1 MTLIRSAR
9 QQDVEQLVGLLHAL
23 FTIEADFSADTGKQ
37 RRGLELM
44 LAAAHSQVLVAEAD
58 GQVVGLCT
66 GQMVISTA
74 EGGPAILVED
84 MVVAAGYRGQ
94 GIGRLLLSGL
104 IDWAR
109 GRGATRMQLLA
120 DENNQPA
127 LDYYRHLGW
136 QQTALH
142 CWRLYI

>member
-1 MTLIRSAR
+1 MALIRSAR
-9 QQDVEQLVGLLHAL
+9 QQDVEQLVGLLHSL
-23 FTIEADFSADTGKQ
+23 FTIEEDFNADTGKP
-37 RRGLELM
+37 RRGLELL
-44 LAAAHSQVLVAEAD
+44 LADTSSQVLVAEAD

-84 MVVAAGYRGQ
+84 MVVAEGYRGQ
-94 GIGRLLLSGL
+94 GIGRLLLGGL

-109 GRGATRMQLLA
+109 GQGATRMQLLA
-120 DENNQPA
+120 DRNNQPA